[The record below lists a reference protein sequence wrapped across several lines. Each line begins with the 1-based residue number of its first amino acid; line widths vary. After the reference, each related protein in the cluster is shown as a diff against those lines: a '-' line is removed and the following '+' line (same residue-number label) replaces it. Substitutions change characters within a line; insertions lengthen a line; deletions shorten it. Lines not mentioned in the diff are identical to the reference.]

1 MFDSH
6 SGLTRNQEALG
17 RQAHASVLEK
27 AVVEVPL
34 CRTQKKAREEQT
46 EPEETGLEV

>member
-1 MFDSH
+1 M
-6 SGLTRNQEALG
+6 TRNREILG

-34 CRTQKKAREEQT
+34 CRTQKKAREAQT
-46 EPEETGLEV
+46 EPEDTGLEV